1 MNRLTLNFILIVAT
15 ASTVGCYEPSSRL
28 NAPPQGE
35 SPRPSSL
42 QEPYV
47 YMVDNAMLADMALAD
62 IHFVPHSA
70 ELNSL
75 GARRLDRYAALLE
88 LYGGTL
94 HYDAGIN
101 DAELVNARIDRMKDF
116 LATTG
121 IPSDRIDVDE
131 GMATG
136 RGLNSIEAIV
146 IRAANIVVPETPAS
160 GGTASVSGSSGQ

>member
-1 MNRLTLNFILIVAT
+1 MNRLTLSFILIVAT
-15 ASTVGCYEPSSRL
+15 ALTVGCYEPSSRL

-35 SPRPSSL
+35 SPRPHPL

-94 HYDAGIN
+94 HYDAGTS
-101 DAELVNARIDRMKDF
+101 DSELINARIGRMKDF

-121 IPSDRIDVDE
+121 IASDRIDVDE
-131 GMATG
+131 GMAAG
-136 RGLNSIEAIV
+136 RGLVSVEAIV
-146 IRAANIVVPETPAS
+146 IRAANIVVPETPS
-160 GGTASVSGSSGQ
+160 GGGSASVTGTAGQ